1 MKFGMIYELQM
12 PKPWDEESEFRIVQE
27 ATEQVVLADRLG
39 IDHAWAVEH
48 HFLEEYSHCSASEVF
63 LASLAAKTERIR
75 IGFGI
80 RQVIPNYNHPSRTA
94 EAVAM
99 LDLIS
104 NGRVEFGIGEGAT
117 RLELR
122 GYAINAQR
130 KQALALE
137 AAEQIANMMVM
148 EPYPGFEGEG
158 FSMPCRNVVPKPRQ
172 KPHPPMWMACTNRN
186 TIETAARNG
195 LGALAFSFVEPEE
208 ARKWADVYY
217 SIIKSEQCVPVG
229 HRVNANIALVAGFSI
244 HHDAQ
249 EAQRRGIDGFQFFRY
264 AVNALVA
271 NETRPGRSR
280 LWEEYEELRGPDL
293 PTLVAPGIGTPGAY
307 RDLVRQFEAAGV
319 DQLVFLQQGG
329 KNRHEHIC
337 ESLELFGAEVLP
349 HFSAE
354 RDDIVRRKD
363 EELAPYVAAAM
374 ARKKYLPPLTDD
386 EIPIVPP
393 SRERETYYRKAT

>member
-1 MKFGMIYELQM
+1 MKFGMLYELQI
-12 PKPWDEESEFRIVQE
+12 PKPWDAESELRCIQE
-27 ATEQVVLADRLG
+27 ATEQVVLADEIGL
-39 IDHAWAVEH
+39 DHAWAVEH

-63 LASLAAKTERIR
+63 LASLAAKTKQIR

-99 LDLIS
+99 LDLVS
-104 NGRVEFGIGEGAT
+104 GGRAEFGIGEGAT

-122 GYAINAQR
+122 GYNIDARR
-130 KQALALE
+130 KQAIALE
-137 AAEQIANMMVM
+137 AAEQVANMLVM
-148 EPYPGFEGEG
+148 EPYPGFESEN
-158 FSMPCRNVVPKPRQ
+158 FSMPCRNVVPKPLQ
-172 KPHPPMWMACTNRN
+172 KPHPPMWMACTNRK

-195 LGALAFSFVEPEE
+195 LGALAFSFVDPDD
-208 ARKWADVYY
+208 ARIWAQTYY
-217 SIIKSEQCVPVG
+217 DIIKSEACVPLG
-229 HRVNANIALVAGFSI
+229 HTVNANIAMVAGFSI
-244 HHDAQ
+244 HHDAE

-293 PTLVAPGIGTPGAY
+293 PSLAAPGIGTPENY
-307 RDLVRQFEAAGV
+307 RELVSQFQDAGV
-319 DQLVFLQQGG
+319 DQIIFLQQGG

-337 ESLELFGAEVLP
+337 ESLQIFGDEVLP
-349 HFSAE
+349 HFTADKAA
-354 RDDIVRRKD
+354 RQAAKD
-363 EELAPYVAAAM
+363 AELAPYIEAAL
-374 ARKKYLPPLTDD
+374 ARKQYMKPLTDD

-393 SRERETYYRKAT
+393 SQEREAFYVKS